1 MSFLLKETILA
12 YILFIEAILYSVAL
26 SDLGCTWI
34 GWESHSFKFTCA
46 LETAAWNAA
55 SISTLSLLACLSES
69 VPFPSKILV
78 WRYCWVK
85 TVYMH
90 AYTTDRIMQ
99 LIQEQQ
105 KQKSSWHEEHLKT
118 VKFPI

>member
-12 YILFIEAILYSVAL
+12 YILFIEAFLYSVAL
-26 SDLGCTWI
+26 SDLGCAWI
-34 GWESHSFKFTCA
+34 GWECRSSKFTCA

-55 SISTLSLLACLSES
+55 SISTLSLLASLSES
-69 VPFPSKILV
+69 VPSPRKILG
-78 WRYCWVK
+78 WCYCWVK

-90 AYTTDRIMQ
+90 AYTTGRIMQ

-105 KQKSSWHEEHLKT
+105 KQKAPRHEEHLKS
-118 VKFPI
+118 VKFLI